1 MRLAVLERLG
11 SLVSIGM
18 VGMLTLAAW
27 LLSEL
32 VAQSSGPVS
41 SRPAGSISTVITQ
54 AEILQ
59 TNAQGGA
66 QYQVKAPRVDLFN
79 DGQALLDQPELVS
92 LAQSQP
98 GPAMSARADA
108 AVISS
113 NQQEIEIRGNAK
125 ISRPA
130 QEREPALEVTS
141 PWIRFDLNKQT
152 AQTTAPVRVV
162 RGASVLTG
170 DGLMLDQRA
179 ETLRVLSN
187 TKMILKPESE

>member
-1 MRLAVLERLG
+1 VRLAVLERLG

-18 VGMLTLAAW
+18 VGLLALAAW

-32 VAQSSGPVS
+32 VSQSSGPAS

-59 TNAQGGA
+59 TNAEGAA

-79 DGQALLDQPELVS
+79 DGQALLDQPELLS
-92 LAQSQP
+92 IAQSEP
-98 GPAMSARADA
+98 GSAMSARADS

-125 ISRPA
+125 ITRPA
-130 QEREPALEVTS
+130 LEKEPALEVTS
-141 PWIRFDLNKQT
+141 PWIRFDLKNQT

-170 DGLMLDQRA
+170 DGLMLDQRS

-187 TKMILKPESE
+187 TKMILKPES

>member
-41 SRPAGSISTVITQ
+41 SRPAGSVSTVITQ

-59 TNAQGGA
+59 TTAQGGA
-66 QYQVKAPRVDLFN
+66 QYRVKAPRVDLFN
-79 DGQALLDQPELVS
+79 DGQAMLDQPELAS
-92 LAQSQP
+92 LAQSQT
-98 GPAMSARADA
+98 GPAMSARADS

>member
-18 VGMLTLAAW
+18 VGLLALAAW

-32 VAQSSGPVS
+32 VSQSSGPAS

-54 AEILQ
+54 AKILQ
-59 TNAQGGA
+59 TNSQGAA
-66 QYQVKAPRVDLFN
+66 QYLVKAPRVDLFN
-79 DGQALLDQPELVS
+79 NGQALLDQPELVS
-92 LAQSQP
+92 IAQSES
-98 GPAMSARADA
+98 GPAMSARADS
-108 AVISS
+108 AVILG
-113 NQQEIEIRGNAK
+113 NQQEIEIRGNAR
-125 ISRPA
+125 ITRPA
-130 QEREPALEVTS
+130 LEKEPALEVTS
-141 PWIRFDLNKQT
+141 PWIRFDLKNQT

-170 DGLMLDQRA
+170 DGLMLDQRS

-187 TKMILKPESE
+187 TKMILKPES

>member
-18 VGMLTLAAW
+18 VGLLALAAW

-32 VAQSSGPVS
+32 VSQSSSPAS

-59 TNAQGGA
+59 TNSQGAA
-66 QYQVKAPRVDLFN
+66 QYLVKAPRVDLFN
-79 DGQALLDQPELVS
+79 NGQALLDQPELVS
-92 LAQSQP
+92 IAQSES
-98 GPAMSARADA
+98 GPAMSARADS
-108 AVISS
+108 AVILS
-113 NQQEIEIRGNAK
+113 NKQEIEIRGNAR
-125 ISRPA
+125 ITRPA
-130 QEREPALEVTS
+130 LEKEPALEVTS
-141 PWIRFDLNKQT
+141 PWIRFDLKNQT

-170 DGLMLDQRA
+170 DGLMLDQRS

-187 TKMILKPESE
+187 TRMILKTES

>member
-11 SLVSIGM
+11 SLLSIGM
-18 VGMLTLAAW
+18 VGLLSLAAW

-32 VAQSSGPVS
+32 VSQSASPTS
-41 SRPAGSISTVITQ
+41 SRPTGSVSTVITR

-59 TNAQGGA
+59 TNAQGQA
-66 QYQVKAPRVDLFN
+66 QYQVRAPRVDLFN

-92 LAQSQP
+92 LAPSQV
-98 GPAMSARADA
+98 GLAMSARADS
-108 AVISS
+108 AVISG
-113 NQQEIEIRGNAK
+113 NQQDIEIRGNARMT
-125 ISRPA
+125 RPA
-130 QEREPALEVTS
+130 QGKEPALEVTS
-141 PWIRFDLNKQT
+141 PWIRFDLKAQT

-170 DGLMLDQRA
+170 DGLLLDQRS

-187 TKMILKPESE
+187 TKMILKPES

>member
-41 SRPAGSISTVITQ
+41 SRPAGSVSTVITQ

-92 LAQSQP
+92 LAQSQT
-98 GPAMSARADA
+98 GPAMSARADS

>member
-11 SLVSIGM
+11 SLVSIAM
-18 VGMLTLAAW
+18 VGALTLAAW

-32 VAQSSGPVS
+32 VAQSSGPAS

-59 TNAQGGA
+59 TNAQGSA

-92 LAQSQP
+92 LAQSEM
-98 GPAMSARADA
+98 GPAMSARADS

-113 NQQEIEIRGNAK
+113 NQQEIEIRGNAQ
-125 ISRPA
+125 ITRPA
-130 QEREPALEVTS
+130 QQRQPALEVTS
-141 PWIRFDLNKQT
+141 PWIRFDLKKQT

-179 ETLRVLSN
+179 ATLRVLSN
-187 TKMILKPESE
+187 TQMILKPES

>member
-11 SLVSIGM
+11 SLLSIGM
-18 VGMLTLAAW
+18 VGLLSLAAW

-32 VAQSSGPVS
+32 VSQSASPAS
-41 SRPAGSISTVITQ
+41 SRPAGSVSTVITR

-59 TNAQGGA
+59 TNAQGQA
-66 QYQVKAPRVDLFN
+66 QYQVRAPRVDLFN

-92 LAQSQP
+92 LAPSQA
-98 GPAMSARADA
+98 GLAMSARADS
-108 AVISS
+108 AVILG
-113 NQQEIEIRGNAK
+113 NQQDIEIRGNARMT
-125 ISRPA
+125 RPA
-130 QEREPALEVTS
+130 QGKEPALEVTS
-141 PWIRFDLNKQT
+141 PWIRFDLKAQT

-170 DGLMLDQRA
+170 DGLLLDQRS

-187 TKMILKPESE
+187 TKMILKPES

>member
-18 VGMLTLAAW
+18 VGLLALAAW

-32 VAQSSGPVS
+32 VSQSSGPAS

-54 AEILQ
+54 AKILQ
-59 TNAQGGA
+59 TNSQGAA
-66 QYQVKAPRVDLFN
+66 QYLVKAPRVDLFN
-79 DGQALLDQPELVS
+79 NGQALLDQPELVS
-92 LAQSQP
+92 IAQSES
-98 GPAMSARADA
+98 GPAMSARADS
-108 AVISS
+108 AVILG
-113 NQQEIEIRGNAK
+113 NQQEIEIRGNAR
-125 ISRPA
+125 ITRPA
-130 QEREPALEVTS
+130 LEKESGLEVTS
-141 PWIRFDLNKQT
+141 PWIRFDLKNQT

-170 DGLMLDQRA
+170 DGLMLDQRS

-187 TKMILKPESE
+187 TKMILKPES

>member
-41 SRPAGSISTVITQ
+41 SRPAGSVSTVITQ

-98 GPAMSARADA
+98 GPAMSARADS

-130 QEREPALEVTS
+130 QQREPALEVTS

>member
-41 SRPAGSISTVITQ
+41 SRPAGSVSTVITQ

-98 GPAMSARADA
+98 GPAMSARADF

-130 QEREPALEVTS
+130 QQREPALEVTS

>member
-41 SRPAGSISTVITQ
+41 SRPAGSVSTVITQ

-59 TNAQGGA
+59 TDAQGGA

-98 GPAMSARADA
+98 GPAMSARADS

-130 QEREPALEVTS
+130 QQREPALEVTS

-152 AQTTAPVRVV
+152 AQTTAPVRVF

-187 TKMILKPESE
+187 TKMILKPESQ